1 LEIPHIKVGARIIM
15 LETIP
20 HASKVFT
27 TLIGVLVDT
36 HVAKKSKPKLG
47 PLTKS
52 TTESIV
58 GPINELIATKKQ
70 VDFDFVDEIR
80 LSKGVMLTQIFTYC
94 K

>member
-1 LEIPHIKVGARIIM
+1 LEISHIRVGARIIM
-15 LETIP
+15 LKTTP

-27 TLIGVLVDT
+27 TPIGVLVDT
-36 HVAKKSKPKLG
+36 HVAKKSKPELG

-58 GPINELIATKKQ
+58 GPINELIATMNQ
-70 VDFDFVDEIR
+70 VDFDFVDEIW